1 MTLSVVLGLAW
12 GCDYSRPRDD
22 VLKPPPVLTPR
33 RSIVVS
39 TKPAPER
46 KVARDTSERAAIL
59 ASSIELIQRASLQ
72 PGGDNFGLATQKLNQ
87 YFEGTSATDYKL
99 DSAARSYLEIQLPR
113 TITIDRDLVAELE
126 DPKWTIRDARHLEDC
141 MLYSSIAGRIAGTGE
156 DLDRTRRVFDWVIRQ
171 IQLVPAGSL
180 GSRQLPQAM
189 ARPYDVLLRGLATE
203 SEGFWAERSWLFISL
218 CRQLGIDVGILT
230 YTKANVVEPLVA
242 KPGAEGGPG
251 NDVLGPARP
260 NRTAIPWVCAAL
272 IDDKAYLFDAR
283 IGLPIKTPDGKSVAT
298 LDQALADPVVLDR
311 MDLPGESPYGTSR
324 ASLLASKGKIG
335 VLMDSSPGY
344 SSPRMRLLQH
354 ELSGKNRTVLY
365 RDPAEERDHFVRVLG
380 EHCGDVRLWAMP
392 LDVEL
397 RLFGDPQFVKATQA
411 TLFLFQTDF
420 PLVYARIKQ
429 LRGDTDQAVNEYVD
443 FRLNPNVTFA
453 NNKKQIIPAEIRLG
467 LDVYATLYL
476 AMAHL
481 ERGRE
486 ETAEKMFLR
495 LLEMLPEPGANQ
507 PYFNMFRWGAHANLA
522 RIYEARGDRRQ
533 AIAHYAEAEP
543 TMQYHGNL
551 LRARELVWIN
561 PMDRPPDPLPA
572 APRPSG
578 SP

>member
-1 MTLSVVLGLAW
+1 
-12 GCDYSRPRDD
+12 
-22 VLKPPPVLTPR
+22 
-33 RSIVVS
+33 
-39 TKPAPER
+39 
-46 KVARDTSERAAIL
+46 
-59 ASSIELIQRASLQ
+59 
-72 PGGDNFGLATQKLNQ
+72 
-87 YFEGTSATDYKL
+87 
-99 DSAARSYLEIQLPR
+99 
-113 TITIDRDLVAELE
+113 
-126 DPKWTIRDARHLEDC
+126 
-141 MLYSSIAGRIAGTGE
+141 
-156 DLDRTRRVFDWVIRQ
+156 
-171 IQLVPAGSL
+171 
-180 GSRQLPQAM
+180 
-189 ARPYDVLLRGLATE
+189 
-203 SEGFWAERSWLFISL
+203 
-218 CRQLGIDVGILT
+218 LT
-230 YTKANVVEPLVA
+230 YTKGNVVEPLVA
-242 KPGAEGGPG
+242 KSVTEGGPG

-260 NRTAIPWVCAAL
+260 NRAPIPWVCAAL

-283 IGLPIKTPDGKSVAT
+283 IGLPIKAPDGKNVAT
-298 LDQALADPVVLDR
+298 LDQAFTDPVVLDS

-365 RDPAEERDHFVRVLG
+365 RDPAEQRDHFVRVLG
-380 EHCGDVRLWAMP
+380 EHCGEVRLWGMP

-486 ETAEKMFLR
+486 ETAEKMLLR

-507 PYFNMFRWGAHANLA
+507 PYLNMFRWGAHANLA

-551 LRARELVWIN
+551 LRARDLVWVG

-572 APRPSG
+572 APPPPA